1 MDGSVIPGSPVSNG
15 LWKQVRKSPHPWVLK
30 RHRRV
35 CAERRKRQ
43 QQDEHCVHNKQLP
56 QCYQQS
62 YWEELW
68 WALPHMLRTKHWKK
82 RKYLSFKKEF
92 SHLLRKKKSIF
103 SFYPSIS
110 KSKHTME
117 AMSVEQ
123 SADERQEKSFM
134 DFQLFLPVLPTQFP
148 SALPTCWITLESVCT
163 STAAQLAFTS
173 QSIP

>member
-43 QQDEHCVHNKQLP
+43 QQDEHCVHNKQFP

-92 SHLLRKKKSIF
+92 SHLLRKKNLFFHFIPASPSLNTPWKQCQLSKVLMKDRKNPSWIF
-103 SFYPSIS
+103 NFFSPSCPRS
-110 KSKHTME
+110 S
-117 AMSVEQ
+117 
-123 SADERQEKSFM
+123 
-134 DFQLFLPVLPTQFP
+134 PVPCPPAESLWSQ
-148 SALPTCWITLESVCT
+148 SALPQ
-163 STAAQLAFTS
+163 QLS
-173 QSIP
+173 